1 MVLPVTMNSSTSTE
15 KKEQT
20 IPRKVVSDV
29 LSEARKKE
37 IFAALVNAQDQRM
50 SVEKSRRLIADHF
63 RVSVQEILLIEEEGM
78 DHGWPPL

>member
-1 MVLPVTMNSSTSTE
+1 MPRQYA
-15 KKEQT
+15 KE
-20 IPRKVVSDV
+20 S

-37 IFAALVNAQDQRM
+37 IFEALVHAQDQRM
-50 SVEKSRRLIADHF
+50 SVEKSRKLIADHF